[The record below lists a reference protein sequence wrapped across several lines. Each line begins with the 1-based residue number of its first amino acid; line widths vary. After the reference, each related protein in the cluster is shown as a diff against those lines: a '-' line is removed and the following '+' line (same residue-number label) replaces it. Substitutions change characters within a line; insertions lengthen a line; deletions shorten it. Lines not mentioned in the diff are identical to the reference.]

1 MNTRRF
7 FLKIHLI
14 AIILLFE
21 SFFMSWAVIISFFNN
36 EVIFNSM
43 INAFLLTFLS
53 GIILFLVSRKLKQAE
68 PNHKD
73 YLLLVALSWLFLG
86 LFGAVPYLLS
96 GTIPNFV
103 NAFFESMSGFTT
115 TGSSI
120 LSDIEAMP
128 KSILFWRSLTH
139 WIGGMG
145 IIVLVLAILPF
156 QNMSSKQ
163 MFQSEA
169 SVVVE
174 EKVSFRIRYIARNI
188 WLIYIGL
195 TVVESILLWFGG
207 MTLFDAVC
215 HSFGTVATG
224 GFSTKNDSV
233 TSFSPFIQYV
243 ITIFMILSG
252 INFLLHI
259 FLRKGQ
265 FKAVFKNE
273 ELIFYLKI
281 IAVVSLL
288 LTVSLH
294 FYRDLNWEHAFR
306 DSFFQVASII
316 TATGFATADYLLW
329 PTHGILLIA
338 FLMFIGAC
346 AGSTGGGVKVIRN
359 LIVVRK
365 FGQSFRQLI
374 NPNAVCEIRYNQ
386 KIIKTEQVRSII
398 TFVLVYYLVIAI
410 GTSVLLLL
418 GLDFGTS
425 FGSSI
430 TTLGGIGP
438 GFGTVGPAANFAHLP
453 DAAKLFLSFNMLTGR
468 LEIYA
473 ALVMLNPGFWKN

>member
-1 MNTRRF
+1 M
-7 FLKIHLI
+7 L
-14 AIILLFE
+14 
-21 SFFMSWAVIISFFNN
+21 
-36 EVIFNSM
+36 
-43 INAFLLTFLS
+43 NAFLLTFFS
-53 GIILFLVSRKLKQAE
+53 GLILFPISRTKSHAE
-68 PNHKD
+68 LNHKD

-86 LFGAVPYLLS
+86 LFGAIPYIIT
-96 GTIPNFV
+96 GAIPNFV

-120 LSDIEAMP
+120 LSDIEAIP
-128 KSILFWRSLTH
+128 KSLLFWRSLTH

-188 WLIYIGL
+188 WMIYIGL
-195 TVVESILLWFGG
+195 TFAEAVLLWFGG

-215 HSFGTVATG
+215 HSFATIATG

-233 TSFSPFIQYV
+233 ASFSPFIQYV

-259 FLRKGQ
+259 LIRKGQ
-265 FKAVFKNE
+265 FKTVFKNE
-273 ELIFYLKI
+273 ELKFYLKI
-281 IAVVSLL
+281 IFWVSLL
-288 LTVSLH
+288 LTLSLH

-306 DSFFQVASII
+306 DSVFQVASII
-316 TATGFATADYLLW
+316 TATGFATTDYLLW

-338 FLMFIGAC
+338 FIMFIGAC

-365 FGQSFRQLI
+365 FGQAFRQLI
-374 NPNAVCEIRYNQ
+374 NPNAICEIRYNQ
-386 KIIKTEQVRSII
+386 TIIKTEQVRSII
-398 TFVLVYYLVIAI
+398 TFVLIYYIVIAV
-410 GTSVLLLL
+410 GTAFLLLL

-438 GFGTVGPAANFAHLP
+438 GFGTVGPVANFGHLP
-453 DAAKLFLSFNMLTGR
+453 DAAKVFLSFNMLTGR

-473 ALVMLNPGFWKN
+473 ALVMLNPGFWRN

>member
-7 FLKIHLI
+7 FLKIHLV

-21 SFFMSWAVIISFFNN
+21 SFFMSWAVIVSYFNN
-36 EVIFNSM
+36 ETIVHSLVNSFM
-43 INAFLLTFLS
+43 LTFFS
-53 GIILFLVSRKLKQAE
+53 GTFLFLVSRKLKEAK
-68 PNHKD
+68 PTHKD

-86 LFGAVPYLLS
+86 LFGSIPYILT
-96 GTIPNFV
+96 GAIPNFV

-120 LSDIEAMP
+120 LTDIEVLP
-128 KSILFWRSLTH
+128 KGILFWRSLTH

-145 IIVLVLAILPF
+145 IIVLVLAIFPF
-156 QNMSSKQ
+156 QNMSNKQ

-195 TVVESILLWFGG
+195 TAVETILLWLGG
-207 MTLFDAVC
+207 MSLFDAVC
-215 HSFGTVATG
+215 HSFATVATG

-259 FLRKGQ
+259 FIRKGQ
-265 FKAVFKNE
+265 FKTVFQNE

-281 IAVVSLL
+281 IFVVSLL

-294 FYRDLNWEHAFR
+294 FYRDLGWEHAFR

-365 FGQSFRQLI
+365 LGQSFRQLI

-386 KIIKTEQVRSII
+386 KIIKQEQVRSII
-398 TFVLVYYLVIAI
+398 TFVLIYYIAI
-410 GTSVLLLL
+410 AVGTSFLLLL

-438 GFGTVGPAANFAHLP
+438 GFGSVGPAANFAHLP
-453 DAAKLFLSFNMLTGR
+453 DAAKIFLSFNMLTGR

-473 ALVMLNPGFWKN
+473 ALVLLNPGFWKN